1 MGVNFFQN
9 GVSLGA
15 SAGWGGYT
23 GGNNYVVRYDFTT
36 PADGA
41 DGVTLTLGGIYYGHG
56 AGTQG
61 FGFKLGTSPAA
72 WANARG
78 ETPDSTLGYMS
89 YSDAAGYGCTMTAAG
104 LNLAPYTT
112 YYLFLYTATGGA
124 EYYTGWN
131 CTAPIITLT
140 GSYTQPVSAISS
152 VSPQT
157 ATGSSVSIIMAR
169 AGDSRHKATFSYDGE
184 TLAVSEP
191 FAAALSYTCPRAW
204 MAKAPTAQSMTI
216 DVAVQMYSDAACTLP
231 VGAPQTAEFV
241 LTADADMRPRLLD
254 GAVTAAVL
262 NGGAAGFTD
271 FIAGVSRARVSF
283 DADKIDLTDCA
294 GATIAAYRVSVRGRT
309 ISAAAGTVDTGVL
322 AGDCTLLCSVMDTRG
337 REDTVGIGVTMLP
350 YVPPFLSDIA
360 AARCNADGTDN
371 ERGAYCKLR
380 AGLGYTALGGANSA
394 AVSVS
399 IQPAGGAFGA
409 ETELAGF
416 ESGKWS
422 HKWSAPTVLGGA
434 LTGDGYTLR
443 LRVKDAVGST
453 GVYTV
458 RLFSQQWAMK
468 FNARGTAVG
477 FGMAPTA
484 ENAVQLPDTWRLYAG
499 ALVLASGSYGTS
511 PPEQAVLSPVE
522 GQLYFYVT
530 D

>member
-36 PADGA
+36 PAEGA
-41 DGVTLTLGGIYYGHG
+41 SGVALTLGGIYYAHN

-61 FGFKLGTSPAA
+61 FGFKLDTSPTA

-78 ETPDSTLGYMS
+78 ETPDSNIAYMS
-89 YSDAAGYGCTMTAAG
+89 YSDAAGYGCTITAAG

-112 YYLFLYTATGGA
+112 YYIFVYAATGGA

-131 CTAPIITLT
+131 CTAPAIALS
-140 GSYTQPVSAISS
+140 GSYTAPVSTISS

-169 AGDSRHKATFSYDGE
+169 AGEGRHRATFSYDGE

-191 FAAALSYTCPRAW
+191 FAAALSYVCPRGW
-204 MAKAPTAQSMTI
+204 MAKAPTEQSMTI
-216 DVAVQMYSDAACTLP
+216 DVSVQMYSDAACTLP
-231 VGAPQTAEFV
+231 VGAAQKSAFM
-241 LTADADMRPRLLD
+241 LTADADMRPRLSD

-262 NGGAAGFTD
+262 NPSSGFTD

-283 DADKIDLTDCA
+283 AADKLDLSSCA
-294 GATIAAYRVSVRGRT
+294 GAMVAAYRVSVKGRT
-309 ISAAAGTVDTGVL
+309 VSAAAGTVDTGVL
-322 AGDCTLLCSVMDTRG
+322 TGDCTLLCTVVDTRG
-337 REDTVGIGVTMLP
+337 REDSVGIGVTMLP

-371 ERGAYCKLR
+371 ERGAYYKLR
-380 AGLGYTALGGANSA
+380 AALGYTALGGANSA

-399 IQPAGGAFGA
+399 IQPTGGAWGA
-409 ETELAGF
+409 ETALGGF

-422 HKWSAPTVLGGA
+422 HKWSTPAVLGGG
-434 LTGDGYTLR
+434 LDGDGYTLR
-443 LRVKDAVGST
+443 LRVTDAVGST
-453 GVYTV
+453 SVHTV
-458 RLFSQQWAMK
+458 RLYSQQWAMK
-468 FNARGTAVG
+468 LNARGTAVG
-477 FGMAPTA
+477 FGMSPTA
-484 ENAVQLPDTWRLYAG
+484 ENAVQMPDTWRLYAG
-499 ALVLASGSYGTS
+499 ALVLSSASHGTTL
-511 PPEQAVLSPVE
+511 PAQAVLSPVE